1 MLVKVAASSIN
12 PSDLSFME
20 GLYGFRKP
28 TPVVPGFEGAGIVV
42 AVGGGV
48 DGRLNGIRVACI
60 SQAEGDGVWAE
71 YMVTSTSLALPLD
84 KAVSLDQ
91 GAMSVVNPLTAIA
104 LLDIA
109 KEGGHKFIVNTAAA
123 SALGQMMNRLGAL
136 EGIQVINIIRRDGQR
151 ELLERQGA
159 TMILNSSE
167 PDFGQQLRVLC
178 RQYQVRLAFDAIAG
192 SITRQLLEA
201 MPADSKVTVY
211 GGLSFQPAQALP
223 GHLIFQGKIVD
234 GFWLTSWLRK
244 KSRSQSQRI
253 WQRAQKLLPA
263 ELKSEVRARYPL
275 QDAKKAA
282 LDYQEQ
288 MTGGKVLL
296 VPEG

>member
-1 MLVKVAASSIN
+1 
-12 PSDLSFME
+12 
-20 GLYGFRKP
+20 
-28 TPVVPGFEGAGIVV
+28 
-42 AVGGGV
+42 
-48 DGRLNGIRVACI
+48 
-60 SQAEGDGVWAE
+60 
-71 YMVTSTSLALPLD
+71 
-84 KAVSLDQ
+84 
-91 GAMSVVNPLTAIA
+91 
-104 LLDIA
+104 
-109 KEGGHKFIVNTAAA
+109 
-123 SALGQMMNRLGAL
+123 
-136 EGIQVINIIRRDGQR
+136 
-151 ELLERQGA
+151 
-159 TMILNSSE
+159 MILNSSE

-192 SITRQLLEA
+192 SMTRQLLEA

-223 GHLIFQGKIVD
+223 GHLIFQSKIVD